1 MLIDFVGA
9 IATGFGLLGLVLL
22 VNRLILRGRF
32 GPWIYPASVALGMVG
47 FTVWAEYTWAQRT
60 VAALPQ
66 LELASQSGDPVFYRP
81 WTYVFPHTTRV
92 VTVDLSQ
99 TRTHPEQPDLVM
111 TRVVLIGRWQP
122 IRAVGVVYDCATNQR
137 ADLVEGVTLNEAG
150 TLEGASWIPL
160 RAEDPV
166 LRTACA
172 AAGEGGEEGIDGR
185 GNGA

>member
-9 IATGFGLLGLVLL
+9 MATGFGLLGLVLL
-22 VNRLILRGRF
+22 ANKLILRNRF
-32 GPWIYPASVALGMVG
+32 GPWIYPASVAVGMVG

-66 LELASQSGDPVFYRP
+66 LRMASESGDPVFYRP

-122 IRAVGVVYDCATNQR
+122 IRGVLVVYDCAASQR
-137 ADLVEGVTLNEAG
+137 ADLVEGVTLSAAG
-150 TLEGASWIPL
+150 ALEGASWIPL
-160 RAEDPV
+160 DADDPV

-172 AAGEGGEEGIDGR
+172 AAEEGQDGR